1 MDLNLSGKRAVI
13 CGGSQGIGL
22 ASAVELAKLGAS
34 CVLLSRDAAKLA
46 AAAATLPPPEG
57 ANAGGK
63 GQKHSFV
70 VADLGDAASVKAAAA
85 TVLADGPVHIL
96 INNTGGPPAGSA
108 LDATPDQLAAAFTAH
123 VISAQI
129 LVQAFAPGMKA
140 AAFGRIINITSTSV
154 KQPIAGL
161 GISNIVR
168 AAVANWAKSLSQ
180 ELGGFG
186 ITVNNILPG
195 YTATERLASLVQ
207 HRAGARGV
215 PPTEIER
222 EWIATIPAGRLG
234 KPEEIAAAVAFL
246 ASPAAAFING
256 VNLPVDGGRLGTL

>member
-1 MDLNLSGKRAVI
+1 MDLNLSGKRAVV

-22 ASAVELAKLGAS
+22 ASAVELARLGAS

-46 AAAATLPPPEG
+46 AAAATLP
-57 ANAGGK
+57 ATK
-63 GQKHSFV
+63 DQKHSFV
-70 VADLGDAASVKAAAA
+70 VADLGDAVSVKAAAA
-85 TVLADGPVHIL
+85 TVLASGVLTSGGVHIL

-123 VISAQI
+123 VVSAQI

-140 AAFGRIINITSTSV
+140 AAYGRIINITSTSV

-186 ITVNNILPG
+186 VTVNNILPG

-234 KPEEIAAAVAFL
+234 RPEEIAAAVAFL